1 VGTLD
6 AYYEASMD
14 LVQVD
19 PVFNLYDPDW
29 PLRTYQPQF
38 PPAKFVFDEE
48 GRRGSAVQSLVSM
61 GCIIS
66 GSSVQRSILSPNARV
81 HSYCEVEDA
90 ILLPNTTVNRHSRIR
105 KAIIDSEVS
114 VPAGAVIGYDAAE
127 DRRRHTV
134 TENGIVVV
142 TQGEECMID
151 SSVAG

>member
-1 VGTLD
+1 
-6 AYYEASMD
+6 
-14 LVQVD
+14 
-19 PVFNLYDPDW
+19 
-29 PLRTYQPQF
+29 
-38 PPAKFVFDEE
+38 
-48 GRRGSAVQSLVSM
+48 M